1 MNIQKMMKQAQQMQ
15 QKIQDLQAEAETKEF
30 EGTSGGGMVKAT
42 MNGKGVALKLNVDAS
57 LVNAEEKDMM
67 EDLIIAAFNDA
78 KGKSEQM
85 MEQEMASVTGG
96 MGLPSGMKLPF

>member
-42 MNGKGVALKLNVDAS
+42 MNGKGIALKLSVDAS
-57 LVNAEEKDMM
+57 LVDAEEKDMM

-78 KGKSEQM
+78 KAHSEQA
-85 MEQEMASVTGG
+85 MEQEMADITGG
-96 MGLPSGMKLPF
+96 MGLPGGMKLPF

>member
-42 MNGKGVALKLNVDAS
+42 MNGKGVALKLSVDAS
-57 LVNAEEKDMM
+57 LVDAEEKDMM

-78 KGKSEQM
+78 KARSEQA
-85 MEQEMASVTGG
+85 MEEEMATVTGS